1 MSNPGEFSARSSL
14 YNATTRGPA
23 RHLRP
28 TGTPLSAP
36 FSLAGPL
43 ATRSPSRLSDTQQ
56 RGSHGSD
63 DRYQYAPNSREH
75 HEPIFSLA
83 EPLPHKIRHGMRR
96 SSASRQKE
104 EPTTTR
110 ETSHDTAP
118 AAGTQPAPQ
127 ITVTPS
133 RHAQKPVRSEDL
145 LRTATTA
152 NASSYGRDTQGPQ
165 AFPPLRETRGTDVS
179 RRRQELE
186 EENISAHDKARG
198 SQPSPSDTIAID
210 PSNDFATDRM
220 QDLIVGRNLEYAV
233 RSGAAVNPA
242 LRIRRGTSGGDGGS
256 LRRGSDSS
264 ISDTFHSHSDQSD
277 WKLARQPPEPLFF
290 NSWGPIR
297 HRLRKPF
304 AEFLGTM
311 VFMTIGLCGSITHMS
326 SGRTDNASLL
336 MAYLAWGFGVM
347 TAIYIA
353 GGISGAHMNPT
364 ISLVLAVFRGF
375 PFHDLWQYFIAQ
387 LLGSIAASALAYG
400 LYSDAIS
407 EFAGSNKSI
416 AGKYRRAIAKAKSDV
431 VFAGP
436 AFWTAPRP
444 GLSSAAAFFN
454 EFVATAIL
462 AGSVLA
468 MGDDGNAPPGAGM
481 AAFVLGLLTIALE
494 MAFSYNTGTC
504 LNPARDLGPRLVT
517 WWAGFGSVPFTLSHY
532 WFLWGPWISTVL
544 GGLFGAFIYDS
555 MIFIGGESPVN
566 YPSEVLRGSL
576 RATAGTPWVNLR
588 GKSRTERGDEKQGD
602 ANSDVDIDV

>member
-1 MSNPGEFSARSSL
+1 
-14 YNATTRGPA
+14 
-23 RHLRP
+23 
-28 TGTPLSAP
+28 
-36 FSLAGPL
+36 
-43 ATRSPSRLSDTQQ
+43 
-56 RGSHGSD
+56 
-63 DRYQYAPNSREH
+63 
-75 HEPIFSLA
+75 
-83 EPLPHKIRHGMRR
+83 MRR
-96 SSASRQKE
+96 SSASRPKE
-104 EPTTTR
+104 ETSIAR
-110 ETSHDTAP
+110 ETSHETTAP
-118 AAGTQPAPQ
+118 TGTQPAPQ

-133 RHAQKPVRSEDL
+133 RNAQKPVRGDDL

-152 NASSYGRDTQGPQ
+152 NASSYGRDAQ
-165 AFPPLRETRGTDVS
+165 APHAILPSRRTRSTDVS
-179 RRRQELE
+179 HRQQQLE
-186 EENISAHDKARG
+186 DENISAHDKARG
-198 SQPSPSDTIAID
+198 SPPSPSGTIAVD
-210 PSNDFATDRM
+210 PDNDFATDRM
-220 QDLIVGRNLEYAV
+220 QDLVVGRGLEYAV
-233 RSGAAVNPA
+233 RSGVAANSA
-242 LRIRRGTSGGDGGS
+242 LRTRRDTAESGGDGQNLGHGS
-256 LRRGSDSS
+256 HGSDS
-264 ISDTFHSHSDQSD
+264 DTYHSHSDRSD
-277 WKLARQPPEPLFF
+277 WKVAQQQQEPLFF

-326 SGRTDNASLL
+326 SARNDNASLL

-375 PFHDLWQYFIAQ
+375 PWHDFWQYLVAQ
-387 LLGSIAASALAYG
+387 LLGSIAASGIAYG
-400 LYSDAIS
+400 LYRDAIS
-407 EFAGSNKSI
+407 DFAGSNMSI
-416 AGKYRRAIAKAKSDV
+416 
-431 VFAGP
+431 AGP

-504 LNPARDLGPRLVT
+504 LNPGRDLGPRLVT
-517 WWAGFGSVPFTLSHY
+517 WWAGFGSVPFTLSHH
-532 WFLWGPWISTVL
+532 WFIWGPWVSTVL
-544 GGLFGAFIYDS
+544 GGLFGALIYDS

-566 YPSEVLRGSL
+566 YPSEALRD
-576 RATAGTPWVNLR
+576 RFRPTADLSWPKLR
-588 GKSRTERGDEKQGD
+588 GKSRTGRGNDKQGD
-602 ANSDVDIDV
+602 AISDKDVGV